1 MSLTSPQYVEFS
13 GFDAEDGENDSLQ
26 LPDPNAQ
33 KANQQQAK
41 SLEALL
47 SVKNKKLLEELTRFR
62 VSSTH
67 MKQYMK
73 QQGLST
79 YHLSPLSGTTR
90 RTGSLIPFSI
100 RRSSHL
106 PRRPREAQNP
116 Q

>member
-1 MSLTSPQYVEFS
+1 MKVISALNRCTCRSLGPQYVEFS
-13 GFDAEDGENDSLQ
+13 GFEVEDGENDSLQ

-67 MKQYMK
+67 IYE
-73 QQGLST
+73 T
-79 YHLSPLSGTTR
+79 A
-90 RTGSLIPFSI
+90 GSLNLPPVSPV
-100 RRSSHL
+100 RYCTPNWKPRSVQY
-106 PRRPREAQNP
+106 PKI
-116 Q
+116 